1 MAACNF
7 CLEELHPMPAA
18 IKSFQVVTTGGF
30 LSLFNEEERGEIVQ
44 SVRDVNT
51 VILRVTKVVDRVL
64 SREFDARPYVNIEGK
79 AVNPLIEEGNATYII
94 RSCVLPWSFR

>member
-1 MAACNF
+1 M
-7 CLEELHPMPAA
+7 
-18 IKSFQVVTTGGF
+18 
-30 LSLFNEEERGEIVQ
+30 FNEEERAEIVQ

-51 VILRVTKVVDRVL
+51 VILRVTKAVDRVL